1 MPIINTTILKKIIEV
16 ENLIVGSGA
25 GGSTVA
31 YELLKKIK
39 NI

>member
-1 MPIINTTILKKIIEV
+1 MEKIFNI

-31 YELLKKIK
+31 YELMKLGKEA
-39 NI
+39 